1 MLYVAFVESRRAR
14 SPEVSFARPS
24 CFFENLERRQV
35 QMGRVPTAPLPLLPS
50 VLPGVLCAL
59 LDPLSPSL
67 L

>member
-50 VLPGVLCAL
+50 VLPGVL
-59 LDPLSPSL
+59 
-67 L
+67 